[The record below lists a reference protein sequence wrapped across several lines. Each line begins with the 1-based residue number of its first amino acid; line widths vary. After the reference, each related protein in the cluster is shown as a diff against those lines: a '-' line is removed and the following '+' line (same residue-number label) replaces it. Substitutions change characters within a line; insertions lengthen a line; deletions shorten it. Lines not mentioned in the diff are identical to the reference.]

1 VAIDAIFRT
10 DIPFETQ
17 ALALIGDK
25 DAVRRSAM
33 AESGSF
39 QNRAR
44 SVDAIL
50 DNGTH
55 VCLRRIRHSD
65 IERIEDGISQMS
77 DQSRYLR
84 FFSGSKTMP
93 PSVVERLASVDGTHH
108 LAWGVVN
115 MDEQGHPAIAAA
127 HVFRETE
134 TSDVG
139 EFAIAVLDQYH
150 GQGVARILMTTIFL
164 DCYCEGFRQLQ
175 IDILQNN
182 RKASGLIRA
191 VGARPCA
198 LEGPVAQY
206 NLVID
211 DAISALR
218 KMDSPGAIQDI
229 IAAFAA
235 D

>member
-1 VAIDAIFRT
+1 MT
-10 DIPFETQ
+10 
-17 ALALIGDK
+17 
-25 DAVRRSAM
+25 
-33 AESGSF
+33 ESGSF
-39 QNRAR
+39 QNKAR

-84 FFSGSKTMP
+84 FFSGSKSMP

-115 MDEQGHPAIAAA
+115 MDDPDHPAIAAA
-127 HVFRETE
+127 HVFRDSE
-134 TSDVG
+134 TSDAG

-150 GQGVARILMTTIFL
+150 GQGVARILMATIFL
-164 DCYCEGFRQLQ
+164 DCFCEGFRQLQ
-175 IDILQNN
+175 IDILRDNK
-182 RKASGLIRA
+182 KASGLIRS
-191 VGARPCA
+191 VGATPCA

-206 NLVID
+206 NLVIR
-211 DAISALR
+211 DAISALQ
-218 KMDSPGAIQDI
+218 KMDSPGAIRDI
-229 IAAFAA
+229 MAAFAA